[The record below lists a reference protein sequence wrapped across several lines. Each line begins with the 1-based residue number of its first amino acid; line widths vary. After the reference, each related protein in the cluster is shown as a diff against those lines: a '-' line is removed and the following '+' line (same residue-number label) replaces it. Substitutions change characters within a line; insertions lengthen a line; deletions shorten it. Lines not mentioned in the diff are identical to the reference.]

1 MKTKSIPAII
11 MLVAGAM
18 ACVLGFVYRYES
30 TQFFTMVFT
39 VLIVFYMLGCIV
51 KIIIDKNFPVESDK
65 NEENTEESEETKEN
79 INSEEMQDAD
89 E

>member
-1 MKTKSIPAII
+1 MKTKLIPAIL

-39 VLIVFYMLGCIV
+39 VLVVFYMLGWIV
-51 KIIIDKNFPVESDK
+51 KIIIDKNFPAEQLNQD
-65 NEENTEESEETKEN
+65 ENAAETEEMKEN
-79 INSEEMQDAD
+79 INSEVKKTTE

>member
-1 MKTKSIPAII
+1 MKTKTIPVIL

-18 ACVLGFVYRYES
+18 ACVLGFVYRYET

-51 KIIIDKNFPVESDK
+51 KIIIDKNFPTEQSDK
-65 NEENTEESEETKEN
+65 TGDAGETEETKEN
-79 INSEEMQDAD
+79 INSEVEKSA
-89 E
+89 EE

>member
-1 MKTKSIPAII
+1 MKTKTIPVIL

-18 ACVLGFVYRYES
+18 ACVLGFVYRYET
-30 TQFFTMVFT
+30 TQFFTMVLT

-51 KIIIDKNFPVESDK
+51 KLIIDKNFPVEQPKKDATA
-65 NEENTEESEETKEN
+65 EETEEAKEN
-79 INSEEMQDAD
+79 ISSEGEKSSD

>member
-1 MKTKSIPAII
+1 MKTKSIPVIL

-18 ACVLGFVYRYES
+18 ACVLGFIYHYET
-30 TQFFTMVFT
+30 TQFFTMVLT

-51 KIIIDKNFPVESDK
+51 KIIIDKNFPVKPSEK
-65 NEENTEESEETKEN
+65 TKNTEEPEETKEN
-79 INSEEMQDAD
+79 INSEGEEKAD

>member
-1 MKTKSIPAII
+1 MKTKSIPAIL

-18 ACVLGFVYRYES
+18 ACVLGFIYHYET
-30 TQFFTMVFT
+30 TQFFTMVLT

-51 KIIIDKNFPVESDK
+51 KIIIDKNFPVEK
-65 NEENTEESEETKEN
+65 AEKAKPAEETEETKEN
-79 INSEEMQDAD
+79 INSEDEETAD

>member
-18 ACVLGFVYRYES
+18 ACIFGFVYQYE
-30 TQFFTMVFT
+30 TTHFFAMVLT
-39 VLIVFYMLGCIV
+39 VLIIFYILGCIV
-51 KIIIDKNFPVESDK
+51 KIIIDKNFPVEPDQK
-65 NEENTEESEETKEN
+65 EGETEESEETKEN
-79 INSEEMQDAD
+79 ISSEGEEKSD

>member
-1 MKTKSIPAII
+1 MKTKSIPVIL

-18 ACVLGFVYRYES
+18 ACVLGFIYHYET
-30 TQFFTMVFT
+30 TQFFTMVLT

-51 KIIIDKNFPVESDK
+51 KIIIDKNFPVEPVK
-65 NEENTEESEETKEN
+65 KAGEAEKSEETKEN
-79 INSEEMQDAD
+79 INSEGEEAN

>member
-1 MKTKSIPAII
+1 MKTKTIPVIL

-51 KIIIDKNFPVESDK
+51 KIIIDKNFPAEQSGKTDDA
-65 NEENTEESEETKEN
+65 EETGETKEN
-79 INSEEMQDAD
+79 INSEVEKSA
-89 E
+89 EE